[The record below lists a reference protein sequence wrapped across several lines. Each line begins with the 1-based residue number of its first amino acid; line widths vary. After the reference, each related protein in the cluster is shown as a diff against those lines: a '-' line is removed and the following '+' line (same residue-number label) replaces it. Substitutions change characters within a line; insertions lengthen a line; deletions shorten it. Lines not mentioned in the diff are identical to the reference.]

1 MQTRPRLISMQQIVS
16 RPVLPPTRTH
26 YSFGPEAKE
35 AEPAKLI
42 AVTVLLQAGA
52 TGDANTGT
60 ALSFLPPDLLASF
73 ASMVL
78 APLVKNSV
86 KDNDTHYEATKRL
99 VKKVI
104 GGTLVG
110 FDAADVATALGKL
123 PVVPSRAAAHSL
135 VDAFFKVSLASKL

>member
-1 MQTRPRLISMQQIVS
+1 MQQIVS

-26 YSFGPEAKE
+26 SSSGPEAHH

-42 AVTVLLQAGA
+42 AVVAFLQAGA

-78 APLVKNSV
+78 VPFVKNSI

-99 VKKVI
+99 VKKAI

-110 FDAADVATALGKL
+110 FDEADVATALGKL
-123 PVVPSRAAAHSL
+123 PVVPSRAAAHNL
-135 VDAFFKVSLASKL
+135 AYAFFKVFSMYHSLASKL

>member
-1 MQTRPRLISMQQIVS
+1 MQQIVS
-16 RPVLPPTRTH
+16 RPVLPLTRTH
-26 YSFGPEAKE
+26 YSSGPEAHQ

-42 AVTVLLQAGA
+42 AVAALLQAGA

-99 VKKVI
+99 VTKVFS
-104 GGTLVG
+104 GTLVG
-110 FDAADVATALGKL
+110 FDAADVATAFGKL
-123 PVVPSRAAAHSL
+123 PVVPSRAAAHNL
-135 VDAFFKVSLASKL
+135 VDAFFKVFSMYQSLASKL